1 MMNQFIEATAKQEK
15 EDGELN
21 HILGPKTKETELRLG
36 FVSGSF
42 GSDSIS
48 VKTSEEKG
56 TSTKRL
62 ITSPS
67 DQQQSLLVNGAGCG
81 ATKRWCSDDH
91 LTTQGGFA
99 KTNPWSN
106 NSSSDLKKEKADFQ
120 SPLLPTRAPPVV
132 GWPPVRAFRRNLTSP
147 SKQEMKTKAV
157 ASTKIVSAAT
167 GDEVLKK
174 STATDTM
181 FVKVNMEGYTVGRKI
196 NLKAHESYE
205 SLSQALQ
212 NMFDNFLSSVNFS
225 KNGAKSQ
232 DEIQPKEVPGCKHV
246 LLYEDNEGDRILV
259 GDVPWEMFTSTAKR
273 LFIISGSKAPAV
285 VAGME
290 T

>member
-1 MMNQFIEATAKQEK
+1 MKNQFIEATAKQEK
-15 EDGELN
+15 EEKDGELN

-36 FVSGSF
+36 FV
-42 GSDSIS
+42 GSDSIPI
-48 VKTSEEKG
+48 KATEEKII
-56 TSTKRL
+56 STKRL

-67 DQQQSLLVNGAGCG
+67 DQQTLLVNGAGYG
-81 ATKRWCSDDH
+81 TTKRWCSDHDH

-99 KTNPWSN
+99 KNNPWSN
-106 NSSSDLKKEKADFQ
+106 NSSSDPKKEKADFQ
-120 SPLLPTRAPPVV
+120 SRPLPTRVPPVV

-147 SKQEMKTKAV
+147 SKQEMKTKDA
-157 ASTKIVSAAT
+157 ASTKIVFAT
-167 GDEVLKK
+167 DDEVMRK
-174 STATDTM
+174 STAMDTM
-181 FVKVNMEGYTVGRKI
+181 YVKVNMEGYAVGRKI

-225 KNGAKSQ
+225 KNGGKAQ
-232 DEIQPKEVPGCKHV
+232 DGNPPEEVQGSKHV

-273 LFIISGSKAPAV
+273 LFIISGSKAPAI
-285 VAGME
+285 VAGGE
-290 T
+290 V